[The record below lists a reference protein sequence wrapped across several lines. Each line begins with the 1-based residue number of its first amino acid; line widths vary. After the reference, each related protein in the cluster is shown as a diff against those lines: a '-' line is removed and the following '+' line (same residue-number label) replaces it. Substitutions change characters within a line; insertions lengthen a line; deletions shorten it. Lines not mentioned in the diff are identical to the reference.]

1 MSERAEA
8 SPLDFVQNVHCI
20 LRSFLV
26 IMYNQVSQSFET
38 TGSDSPYV
46 LILSAKELLFY
57 TKTQLALFFL
67 PCKVS
72 TRPLDLAEYIELGV
86 FVHIF
91 LSV

>member
-46 LILSAKELLFY
+46 LILSAGPKIVAFKNKL
-57 TKTQLALFFL
+57 
-67 PCKVS
+67 
-72 TRPLDLAEYIELGV
+72 
-86 FVHIF
+86 
-91 LSV
+91 